1 MVAVA
6 AAVRQ
11 RGRGGRGR
19 FGAIRRGVLVG
30 ASFHCKL
37 NFHLRRRYISLG
49 VDHLAQRRTQHVPY
63 TRTNTHTLAGGG
75 RCTRRGAGTRMS
87 DWGDSGSCHA
97 CHAHDGA
104 GASKSV
110 MFCQSSCSVSF
121 SAGALRAN
129 LAPQFRRRPCG
140 SCGPPTTLGACRG
153 GCRWWWWPM
162 CDAWFVAVSS
172 QPEGLERTQDMHNGS
187 VARRSHVLAAGITP
201 RAPLLCRPQGSR
213 ALAHTRPLLEAVR
226 PRRERPRGDRTGSFA
241 LLARKQSLLHFA
253 GRCRHS
259 ELSSSFCRRRHSEPR
274 PFPTVQTV
282 RCKSGTQQLSAGV
295 AAQQQQQGNKQAAA
309 AAAKGRDSSRSTTR

>member
-1 MVAVA
+1 MRRTPGASEALKGLGSWGCALSVAE
-6 AAVRQ
+6 Q
-11 RGRGGRGR
+11 GWCHHGRGRGGGAPAREGR
-19 FGAIRRGVLVG
+19 AG
-30 ASFHCKL
+30 ASGRSDGACSLEHRFIASSTSICDGVTSAL
-37 NFHLRRRYISLG
+37 VSIISPS
-49 VDHLAQRRTQHVPY
+49 AAQHVPY
-63 TRTNTHTLAGGG
+63 TRTNTHIHMQNKHTHTLAGGG

-110 MFCQSSCSVSF
+110 MFCQSSCWVSF
-121 SAGALRAN
+121 SAGGLRAN

-153 GCRWWWWPM
+153 GCRWWWPM

-213 ALAHTRPLLEAVR
+213 ALAHARPLLEAVR

-241 LLARKQSLLHFA
+241 LPARNQSLLHFA
-253 GRCRHS
+253 GSCRRRAVVVVPQ
-259 ELSSSFCRRRHSEPR
+259 SSSF
-274 PFPTVQTV
+274 
-282 RCKSGTQQLSAGV
+282 
-295 AAQQQQQGNKQAAA
+295 
-309 AAAKGRDSSRSTTR
+309 

>member
-1 MVAVA
+1 MGLCFVSSGAGLVSSWSRSRRRCA
-6 AAVRQ
+6 SE
-11 RGRGGRGR
+11 GGEGGR

-49 VDHLAQRRTQHVPY
+49 VDHLAQRSTARSIHTHKH
-63 TRTNTHTLAGGG
+63 THTHAEQTHTH
-75 RCTRRGAGTRMS
+75 TRRGRQVHSKGAGTRMS

-110 MFCQSSCSVSF
+110 MFCQSSCWVSF
-121 SAGALRAN
+121 SAGGLRAN

-153 GCRWWWWPM
+153 GCRWWWPM

-213 ALAHTRPLLEAVR
+213 ALAHARPLLEAVR

-241 LLARKQSLLHFA
+241 LPARNQSLLHFA
-253 GRCRHS
+253 GSCRRRAVVVVPQ
-259 ELSSSFCRRRHSEPR
+259 SSSF
-274 PFPTVQTV
+274 
-282 RCKSGTQQLSAGV
+282 
-295 AAQQQQQGNKQAAA
+295 
-309 AAAKGRDSSRSTTR
+309 